1 MNNFIFRW
9 LKYIKKWSLNRNKR
23 PHHAIEGAEWFLRE
37 DMNIYIGSLH
47 PGILA
52 YAILTH
58 HLPLYVP
65 REIEK
70 RIDDAEKEKLR
81 HFNKYSKCRA
91 LIGLG
96 PNSINNLIR
105 GTKKHVRFDL
115 ADVIGIVKLADIIS
129 AKNIPL
135 NDVLMQYYWPENLEE
150 KLISGISKRA
160 YEKRGNFDSFKFE
173 KQMKIASSTER
184 NLLIAAPTG
193 WGKTT
198 LVLIRIIKL
207 KPIKVF
213 YILPTITAIKDF
225 YDTFTKI

>member
-1 MNNFIFRW
+1 MDLSKETHPGKPYSIHIKECNELVSRLMREIYNYPEDMIIFAFSFSE
-9 LKYIKKWSLNRNKR
+9 LHDVGKLLPEWSLNRDKR

-37 DMNIYIGSLH
+37 GMDIYIGSLH

-58 HLPLYVP
+58 HSPLYVP
-65 REIEK
+65 REVEK

-135 NDVLMQYYWPENLEE
+135 NDVLVQYYWPENLEE
-150 KLISGISKRA
+150 KLISG
-160 YEKRGNFDSFKFE
+160 
-173 KQMKIASSTER
+173 
-184 NLLIAAPTG
+184 
-193 WGKTT
+193 
-198 LVLIRIIKL
+198 V
-207 KPIKVF
+207 
-213 YILPTITAIKDF
+213 
-225 YDTFTKI
+225 